1 MSMST
6 GGSDSGVAS
15 TPNVTPMVDVMLVLL
30 IIFMVVT
37 PALLAGFNADPPQA
51 QNIKDHPED
60 EQNDQVLGIDKDG
73 NYYLN
78 KKQIKQ
84 EDVAAALKHIYVD
97 TPREDYIMYLK
108 ADKNL
113 DYAKVLDALDIA
125 MHNGVKVTG
134 LIGDQ
139 KPGTVSTV
147 EGDQRNPTPAPG
159 TPGAAATKGGAK

>member
-1 MSMST
+1 MAIST
-6 GGSDSGVAS
+6 GGGTGVQS

-60 EQNDQVLGIDKDG
+60 DQTDQVLGIDKDG

-78 KKQIKQ
+78 KKPIHK

-97 TPREDYIMYLK
+97 TPRDDKIMYLK

-113 DYAKVLDALDIA
+113 DYSKVLDALDIA
-125 MHNGVKVTG
+125 MHNGVTVTG
-134 LIGDQ
+134 LISDQ
-139 KPGTVSTV
+139 KPGTVSSV
-147 EGDQRNPTPAPG
+147 AGDTKNPTPAAG
-159 TPGAAATKGGAK
+159 APGAATPPGGAK

>member
-1 MSMST
+1 MAIST
-6 GGSDSGVAS
+6 GGSEGGVAS

-37 PALLAGFNADPPQA
+37 PALLAGFQADPPQA

-60 EQNDQVLGIDKDG
+60 EKNDQVLGIDKDG
-73 NYYLN
+73 HYYLN
-78 KKQIKQ
+78 KKQI
-84 EDVAAALKHIYVD
+84 AAEQVGPALKHIYVD

-113 DYAKVLDALDIA
+113 DYSKVLDALDIA

-139 KPGTVSTV
+139 KPGTVSTI

-159 TPGAAATKGGAK
+159 APAAATKGGAK